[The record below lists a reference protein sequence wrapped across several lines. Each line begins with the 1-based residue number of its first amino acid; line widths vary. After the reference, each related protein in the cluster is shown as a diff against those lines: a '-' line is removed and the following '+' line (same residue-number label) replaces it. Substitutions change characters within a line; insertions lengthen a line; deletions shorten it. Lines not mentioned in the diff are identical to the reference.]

1 MTGQGALQVEN
12 VWSGG
17 CLAGMETYSHSADSS
32 TVEASDRPCGAC
44 TDISLHLDSS
54 LPTEARTGV
63 RFVFVSHAT
72 AWICNPSMQP
82 AIETQAIEPA
92 FSPPQDETP
101 SAVRTVVLIV

>member
-1 MTGQGALQVEN
+1 MTGTETGPNSVE
-12 VWSGG
+12 SP
-17 CLAGMETYSHSADSS
+17 

-92 FSPPQDETP
+92 FSPPQDEA
-101 SAVRTVVLIV
+101 SFAVRTVVLIV